1 MRVRFSTKNNKKKK
15 LASKEVSSA
24 VPRKKKNIKITK
36 KKSAV
41 KRTSVKRIHA
51 QGKVIVQCMYPDK
64 TQKVSEQN
72 IRVTPFISEPAKVG
86 VSYGVTLNMTNYQS
100 ARATVWCELPCY
112 PEEKEAALQ
121 VAQSI
126 VAREIGREIKSLDDQ
141 RKKHGWVSAV
151 IKPDDDLINFLR
163 DGVHYQ

>member
-1 MRVRFSTKNNKKKK
+1 MRVSFSRKINKK
-15 LASKEVSSA
+15 VSA
-24 VPRKKKNIKITK
+24 KAKHVPALKKKVLKPTTAPK
-36 KKSAV
+36 KKSS
-41 KRTSVKRIHA
+41 KKSTSKRIHA
-51 QGKVIVQCMYPDK
+51 QGKLIVQVMYPDK

-72 IRVTPFISEPAKVG
+72 IRITPFVSEPAKVG

-126 VAREIGREIKSLDDQ
+126 VAAEIGREIKSLDNQ

-151 IKPDDDLINFLR
+151 IKPDEDLINFLR